1 VVSSDRSQVYS
12 SPDDLL
18 TLVRDTHT
26 CHTPFSTTLSPRG
39 ANSVSEPKVK
49 TGSYALSWLVR
60 VWEEPRAQEPEGDP
74 VLRCF
79 VRDLKTGE
87 ERYLSDPGEIDD
99 LVTRRMRET
108 GAAVEEP
115 VQRKSRAAG

>member
-1 VVSSDRSQVYS
+1 M
-12 SPDDLL
+12 
-18 TLVRDTHT
+18 
-26 CHTPFSTTLSPRG
+26 
-39 ANSVSEPKVK
+39 SEPRVK

-115 VQRKSRAAG
+115 ALRKSRAGG

>member
-1 VVSSDRSQVYS
+1 
-12 SPDDLL
+12 
-18 TLVRDTHT
+18 
-26 CHTPFSTTLSPRG
+26 
-39 ANSVSEPKVK
+39 VSEPKVK

-60 VWEEPRAQEPEGDP
+60 VWEEPRTQEPEGDP

-99 LVTRRMRET
+99 LVTRRMKET
-108 GAAVEEP
+108 GAAAEEP
-115 VQRKSRAAG
+115 GQKKSRTGG

>member
-1 VVSSDRSQVYS
+1 
-12 SPDDLL
+12 
-18 TLVRDTHT
+18 
-26 CHTPFSTTLSPRG
+26 
-39 ANSVSEPKVK
+39 VSEPRVK

-60 VWEEPRAQEPEGDP
+60 VWEEPAAQEPEGDP

-87 ERYLSDPGEIDD
+87 EKYLSDPGEIDD

-108 GAAVEEP
+108 VSAAEEP
-115 VQRKSRAAG
+115 APRRSRAAG

>member
-1 VVSSDRSQVYS
+1 
-12 SPDDLL
+12 
-18 TLVRDTHT
+18 
-26 CHTPFSTTLSPRG
+26 
-39 ANSVSEPKVK
+39 VSEPRVK

-108 GAAVEEP
+108 GAAVDEP
-115 VQRKSRAAG
+115 AQRRSRAGG